1 MARSRRRPRAWL
13 TVPVGVFLLAALS
26 GAPAGA
32 QDDAAALYA
41 CGDAPQVESA
51 LAGLMLCDGL
61 PTEALAARAGP
72 ENLQVRE
79 GALVAELRPG
89 GISGVAGMHAGDLIY
104 RIGGVDV
111 GDARAAAENLERVGP
126 RADTVVNFLRGGRP
140 YRVKLRRR

>member
-1 MARSRRRPRAWL
+1 MARSRRLPRAV
-13 TVPVGVFLLAALS
+13 TVPAGVILLAALS
-26 GAPAGA
+26 GAPAEA
-32 QDDAAALYA
+32 QDGAANLYV

-61 PTEALAARAGP
+61 PTAELSARAGP

-79 GALVAELRPG
+79 GALVADLRPG

-140 YRVKLRRR
+140 YRVKLRRE

>member
-1 MARSRRRPRAWL
+1 MARSRRLPLAL
-13 TVPVGVFLLAALS
+13 TVSAGVFLLAAFS
-26 GAPAGA
+26 GVPAEA
-32 QDDAAALYA
+32 QDDAADLYT
-41 CGDAPQVESA
+41 CGEAPQVESA
-51 LAGLMLCDGL
+51 FAGLMLCDGL
-61 PTEALAARAGP
+61 PTAELSARAGP

-79 GALVAELRPG
+79 GALVADLRPG

-140 YRVKLRRR
+140 YRVKLRRQ

>member
-1 MARSRRRPRAWL
+1 MARSRRLPRAWL
-13 TVPVGVFLLAALS
+13 TAPVGVFLLAALS

-32 QDDAAALYA
+32 QDDADLYA

-140 YRVKLRRR
+140 YRVKLRRQ